1 MNAIMITAVL
11 GGTAVVFGYLVV
23 IWWLDRYEREPFWL
37 ALLTFAWGAFG
48 GTSLGCLCSL
58 PFAITASVM
67 GGEVFGEAFSA
78 VVVAPIAEEF
88 TKGLVFVL
96 LLLTRHLDNET
107 DGLIYGA
114 ATGLGFAA
122 VENIGYAIAYSGE
135 GTASVVGVVFLR
147 TFFTAIVHCTSSAML
162 GMSIGY
168 ACHRAGASRWL
179 IWPSIGMTAAIL
191 NHAIWNG
198 LAVATSLELLGE
210 ASLLL
215 VLIAGLIVAA
225 AAAIMFGLTQWS
237 LYREHHMLRRHLL
250 SESERG
256 VLPPVHASI
265 IPYWSKRRRRE
276 WLPPG
281 VPHEA
286 YVRAATLLAFRHHQL
301 EVARGE
307 RRERYMRDIAQL
319 RDQIRRFLRT

>member
-1 MNAIMITAVL
+1 MNAIMIAAVL
-11 GGTAVVFGYLVV
+11 GGIAVIFGYLVV

-58 PFAITASVM
+58 PFAIAASEF
-67 GGEVFGEAFSA
+67 GGEAFGEAFSA
-78 VVVAPIAEEF
+78 VAVAPIVEEI
-88 TKGLVFVL
+88 TKGLVFLL

-122 VENIGYAIAYSGE
+122 VENIGYAIAFSGD
-135 GTASVVGVVFLR
+135 GTASVVVLVFVR
-147 TFFTAIVHCTSSAML
+147 TFFTAIVHCASSAML

-179 IWPSIGMTAAIL
+179 LWPSIGLTAAIL

-198 LAVATSLELLGE
+198 LAVATEFEVLGE
-210 ASLLL
+210 ASGLLAL
-215 VLIAGLIVAA
+215 LAALIVAGA
-225 AAAIMFGLTQWS
+225 AALMFGLTQWS
-237 LYREHHMLRRHLL
+237 LFREHHMIRRHLL
-250 SESERG
+250 AESQRG
-256 VLPPVHASI
+256 VLPPEHASI

-276 WLPPG
+276 WLPAR
-281 VPHEA
+281 VPHER
-286 YVRAATLLAFRHHQL
+286 YIRAATLLAFRHHQL

-307 RRERYMRDIAQL
+307 RRERYLQEIAAL
-319 RDQIRRFLRT
+319 RIEVARLLRT